1 MKMLFRFNVNN
12 QNIEDADDYMDY
24 VEVSVRVDVTRKG
37 YNAHSKDGKKK
48 TLARNRARNAKF
60 ARRPQ

>member
-1 MKMLFRFNVNN
+1 MLFRFNVNDEGYN
-12 QNIEDADDYMDY
+12 DVYDDMYIN
-24 VEVSVRVDVTRKG
+24 VKVRVSATRKG
-37 YNAHSKDGKKK
+37 YNPHSKDGKKK